1 MQVPVPYR
9 DRAHAGVFL
18 SEALSAYQSHKNV
31 VVIALP
37 RGGVPVA
44 YEVAKRLHFP
54 LDITYPCKIGAPGNP
69 EFAIG
74 AVTEEGQGV
83 FHEDVIASLGVSQD
97 FLKKVMEEKKEQA
110 QKRLKLYRSGKSP
123 LDVDGKI
130 VLLVDDGVATG
141 ATMEAAIKSL
151 RSLSVQKIVVVV
163 PVGPPDSIA
172 KLESIADEIVCLSTP
187 QSFYSVGQFYEE
199 FGQTS
204 DEEVI
209 SLMCAAMM

>member
-1 MQVPVPYR
+1 MQVPIPYR

-18 SEALSAYQSHKNV
+18 AEALSSYQSHENV

-44 YEVAKRLHFP
+44 YEVAKRLHLP

-74 AVTEEGQGV
+74 AITEDGQGI
-83 FHEDVIASLGVSQD
+83 FHEDVIASLSVSKN
-97 FLKKVMEEKKEQA
+97 FLKKAIQEKKEQA
-110 QKRLKLYRSGKSP
+110 QQRLKLYRSGRPP
-123 LDVDGKI
+123 LDVNGKI

-151 RSLSVQKIVVVV
+151 RSLSAQKIVVVV
-163 PVGPPDSIA
+163 PVGPPDSMA
-172 KLESIADEIVCLSTP
+172 KLESIADEVVCLATP
-187 QSFYSVGQFYEE
+187 QSFYAVGQFYEE

-209 SLMCAAMM
+209 SLMQLGSQ